1 MAFAVDEKQA
11 VILSGGGGYG
21 AYEVGIMKALLGG
34 EMAGTGYRRIEPGIF
49 TGTSVG
55 SFNAAIMVSQPGVPS
70 GQTAEDLE
78 RIWFDEIADNALRC
92 GNGVYRF
99 RGSVLR
105 LIDPICYHDPLGP
118 FQQLGSD
125 ASFVGQSL
133 FTRSLN
139 ALMTQGSFA
148 TRALQF
154 VDLSALITV
163 EPFRELVK
171 KTISSRAIRESNRKL
186 RVVATN
192 WETGEVKTFE
202 NKDVADEEFGPQMIM
217 ASAAIPGL
225 FPPVK
230 IGTDVYV
237 DGGTVMNTPLKC
249 AIQAGATTMHVVYM
263 DPDVGNIPVSRLMN
277 SIDTFDRVFTIMLAT
292 KINEDIATSAWI
304 NQGLRAMELAARA
317 GSAADLGPGDIT
329 AFIRVAGQIEARLKE
344 GRPYEKLTI
353 HRYHPKD
360 DLGGPLGMLDFSQES
375 ISRLLARGYEDA
387 VFHDCDQS
395 KCIFPDQAPPPE
407 AVGRW
412 AGERV
417 SR

>member
-1 MAFAVDEKQA
+1 MTEVDETQA

-34 EMAGTGYRRIEPGIF
+34 EMAGAGYRRIEAGIF

-55 SFNAAIMVSQPGVPS
+55 SFNAAIMVSQPGVAS
-70 GQTAEDLE
+70 GDTAEELE
-78 RIWFDEIADNALRC
+78 QIWLNEVAGSDLRC
-92 GNGVYRF
+92 GNGVFRF
-99 RGSVLR
+99 RGNLLR
-105 LIDPICYHDPLGP
+105 LINPACYQNPVGP
-118 FQQLGSD
+118 FEQLGND
-125 ASFVGQSL
+125 ASFVAGSL
-133 FTRSLN
+133 FRRGIN
-139 ALMTQGSFA
+139 ALMTQGGLANRGF
-148 TRALQF
+148 QF
-154 VDLSALITV
+154 VDISALITV
-163 EPFRELVK
+163 EPFREMLRR
-171 KTISSRAIRESNRKL
+171 TIRSQAIRESERQL

-202 NKDVADEEFGPQMIM
+202 NKDVADEESGPLMIM

-225 FPPVK
+225 FPPVR
-230 IGTDVYV
+230 IGDHLYV

-263 DPDVGNIPVSRLMN
+263 DPDVGNIPIRRLMN
-277 SIDTFDRVFTIMLAT
+277 SIDTFDRVFTVMLAT
-292 KINEDIATSAWI
+292 KINEDIETAAWI
-304 NQGLRAMELAARA
+304 NQGLRSMEMAARA
-317 GSAADLGPGDIT
+317 GSAAELSGGDIT
-329 AFIRVAGQIEARLKE
+329 AFVRVAGQIEARLRE
-344 GRPYEKLTI
+344 GRPYQQLTI

-360 DLGGPLGMLDFSQES
+360 DLGGPMGMLDFSEES
-375 ISRLLARGYEDA
+375 ITRLIARGFEDA

-395 KCIFPDQAPPPE
+395 KCIFPNQAPPPE

>member
-1 MAFAVDEKQA
+1 MTVVDETQA

-34 EMAGTGYRRIEPGIF
+34 EMAGAGYRLIEPGIF

-55 SFNAAIMVSQPGVPS
+55 SFNAAIMVSQPGIPS

-78 RIWFDEIADNALRC
+78 RIWLNEIASTASRC
-92 GNGVYRF
+92 GNGVFRF
-99 RGSVLR
+99 RGNLLR
-105 LIDPICYHDPLGP
+105 LVDPSCYLNPLAP
-118 FQQLGSD
+118 FEQIGAD
-125 ASFVGQSL
+125 AGFVGQS
-133 FTRSLN
+133 FFSRGLN
-139 ALMTQGSFA
+139 ALMTQGSLA
-148 TRALQF
+148 NRALQF
-154 VDLSALITV
+154 VDLSALISV
-163 EPFRELVK
+163 EPFREMLDR
-171 KTISSRAIRESNRKL
+171 TIPSQAIYESDRKL
-186 RVVATN
+186 RIVATN

-202 NKDVADEEFGPQMIM
+202 NADVANEEFGPQMIM

-230 IGTDVYV
+230 MGDHLYV

-249 AIQAGATTMHVVYM
+249 ALQAGATTMHVVYL
-263 DPDVGNIPVSRLMN
+263 DPDVGNIPIRRLMN

-292 KINEDIATSAWI
+292 KINEDIETAAWI
-304 NQGLRAMELAARA
+304 NQGLRAMELAAKADSA
-317 GSAADLGPGDIT
+317 GELSAGDIT
-329 AFIRVAGQIEARLKE
+329 AFIRVAGQIEARIRE
-344 GRPYEKLTI
+344 GRPYQKLTI

-360 DLGGPLGMLDFSQES
+360 DLGGPMGMLDFSEES
-375 ISRLLARGYEDA
+375 IVHLIARGYEDA

>member
-1 MAFAVDEKQA
+1 MTVVDETQA

-34 EMAGTGYRRIEPGIF
+34 EMAGAGYRRIEPGIF

-55 SFNAAIMVSQPGVPS
+55 SFNAAIMASQPGVPS
-70 GQTAEDLE
+70 GETAEELE
-78 RIWFDEIADNALRC
+78 RIWLEEVASTAARC
-92 GNGVYRF
+92 GNGVFRF
-99 RGSVLR
+99 RGNLLR
-105 LIDPICYHDPLGP
+105 LIDPSCYVNPLAP
-118 FQQLGSD
+118 FEQVAAD
-125 ASFVGQSL
+125 AGFVSQSL
-133 FTRSLN
+133 FTRGLN
-139 ALMTQGSFA
+139 ALMTQGSLA
-148 TRALQF
+148 NRALGF
-154 VDLSALITV
+154 VDISALISV
-163 EPFRELVK
+163 EPFHKMLD
-171 KTISSRAIRESNRKL
+171 KTIPSETLRNSDRKL

-202 NKDVADEEFGPQMIM
+202 NRDIADEEFGPLMIM

-230 IGTDVYV
+230 IGEDLYV

-249 AIQAGATTMHVVYM
+249 ALQAGATTMHIVYM
-263 DPDVGNIPVSRLMN
+263 DPDVGNIPIRRLMN

-292 KINEDIATSAWI
+292 KINEDIETAAWI
-304 NQGLRAMELAARA
+304 NQGLRAMELAAKA
-317 GSAADLGPGDIT
+317 DSAAELSAGDIT
-329 AFIRVAGQIEARLKE
+329 AFVRVAGQIEARLRQ
-344 GRPYEKLTI
+344 GRPYKKLTI

-360 DLGGPLGMLDFSQES
+360 DLGGPMGMLDFSKES
-375 ISRLLARGYEDA
+375 IVRLIARGYEDA

>member
-1 MAFAVDEKQA
+1 MTEVDETQA

-34 EMAGTGYRRIEPGIF
+34 EMVGAGYRRIEPGVF

-70 GQTAEDLE
+70 GQTAEELE
-78 RIWFDEIADNALRC
+78 RIWLSEVAGTELRC
-92 GNGVYRF
+92 GNGVFRF
-99 RGSVLR
+99 RGNVLR
-105 LIDPICYHDPLGP
+105 LLDPACYLNALGP
-118 FQQLGSD
+118 FEQLGND
-125 ASFVGQSL
+125 ASFVAGSL
-133 FTRSLN
+133 FRRGLN
-139 ALMTQGSFA
+139 ALMTEGSLA
-148 TRALQF
+148 HRGLQF
-154 VDLSALITV
+154 VDISALISV
-163 EPFRELVK
+163 EPFHEMLDR
-171 KTISSRAIRESNRKL
+171 TIHSQAIRESDRKL
-186 RVVATN
+186 RIVATN
-192 WETGEVKTFE
+192 WETGDVETFE
-202 NKDVADEEFGPQMIM
+202 NSDVADEESGPLMIM

-230 IGTDVYV
+230 IGDHLYV

-249 AIQAGATTMHVVYM
+249 ALQAGATTLHVIYL
-263 DPDVGNIPVSRLMN
+263 DPDVGNIPIRRLMN

-292 KINEDIATSAWI
+292 KINEDIETAAWI
-304 NQGLRAMELAARA
+304 NQGLRAMELAAKA
-317 GSAADLGPGDIT
+317 GSAAEMSAGDIT
-329 AFIRVAGQIEARLKE
+329 AFIRVAGQIEARFRE
-344 GRPYEKLTI
+344 GRAYKKLTI

-360 DLGGPLGMLDFSQES
+360 DLGGPMGMLDFSEES
-375 ISRLLARGYEDA
+375 ITRLIARGYEDA

>member
-1 MAFAVDEKQA
+1 MTEADATQA

-34 EMAGTGYRRIEPGIF
+34 EMAGAGYRRIEPGIF

-70 GQTAEDLE
+70 GETAEELE
-78 RIWFDEIADNALRC
+78 RIWRNEVASNEQRC
-92 GNGVYRF
+92 GNGVFRF
-99 RGSVLR
+99 RGNPLR
-105 LIDPICYHDPLGP
+105 LIDPACYANPLGP
-118 FQQLGSD
+118 FEQLGND
-125 ASFVGQSL
+125 ASFVAGSL
-133 FTRSLN
+133 FRRGLN
-139 ALMTQGSFA
+139 ALMMQGSLA
-148 TRALQF
+148 NRGLQF
-154 VDLSALITV
+154 VDISALITV
-163 EPFRELVK
+163 EPFREMLDR
-171 KTISSRAIRESNRKL
+171 TIRSEAIRDSDRQL

-192 WETGEVKTFE
+192 WDTGEVKTFE

-225 FPPVK
+225 FPPVR
-230 IGTDVYV
+230 IGEDLYV

-249 AIQAGATTMHVVYM
+249 AIQAGATTMHIVYM
-263 DPDVGNIPVSRLMN
+263 DPDVGNIPIRRLMN

-292 KINEDIATSAWI
+292 KINEDIETAAWI

-317 GSAADLGPGDIT
+317 GSAADLSKGDIT

-344 GRPYEKLTI
+344 GRSYSKLTI

-360 DLGGPLGMLDFSQES
+360 DLGGPMGMLDFSEES
-375 ISRLLARGYEDA
+375 ITRLMARGYEDA

-395 KCIFPDQAPPPE
+395 RCIFPDQGPPPE

>member
-1 MAFAVDEKQA
+1 MAVVDETQA

-34 EMAGTGYRRIEPGIF
+34 EMAGAGYRRIEPGVF

-55 SFNAAIMVSQPGVPS
+55 SFNAAIMVSQPGVSS
-70 GQTAEDLE
+70 GDTAEELE
-78 RIWFDEIADNALRC
+78 RLWLNEVAGMELRC
-92 GNGVYRF
+92 GNGVFRF
-99 RGSVLR
+99 RGNLLR
-105 LIDPICYHDPLGP
+105 LIDPACYANSMGP

-125 ASFVGQSL
+125 ASFVA
-133 FTRSLN
+133 RSFFSRGVN
-139 ALMTQGSFA
+139 FLMTEGSLA
-148 TRALQF
+148 NRALQF
-154 VDLSALITV
+154 VDLSALISV
-163 EPFRELVK
+163 EPFQQMLKR
-171 KTISSRAIRESNRKL
+171 TIRFESIRQSDRKL
-186 RVVATN
+186 RILATD

-202 NKDVADEEFGPQMIM
+202 NDDVAHADFGPQMIM

-230 IGTDVYV
+230 IGDELYV

-249 AIQAGATTMHVVYM
+249 ALEAGATTLHVVYL
-263 DPDVGNIPVSRLMN
+263 DPDVGNIPIRRLMN

-292 KINEDIATSAWI
+292 KINEDIESAAWI
-304 NQGLRAMELAARA
+304 NQGLRAMELASRA
-317 GSAADLGPGDIT
+317 GSAAELSGADIT
-329 AFIRVAGQIEARLKE
+329 AFVRVAAQIEARIKE
-344 GRPYEKLTI
+344 GRAYKKLTV

-360 DLGGPLGMLDFSQES
+360 DLGGPMGMLDFSEGS
-375 ISRLLARGYEDA
+375 IVRLIKRGYEDA

-395 KCIFPDQAPPPE
+395 KCIFPDQAPPAE
-407 AVGRW
+407 VVGRW

>member
-1 MAFAVDEKQA
+1 
-11 VILSGGGGYG
+11 
-21 AYEVGIMKALLGG
+21 
-34 EMAGTGYRRIEPGIF
+34 
-49 TGTSVG
+49 
-55 SFNAAIMVSQPGVPS
+55 MVSQPGVTS
-70 GQTAEDLE
+70 GETAEALE
-78 RIWFDEIADNALRC
+78 RIWFEDIADNARRC
-92 GNGVYRF
+92 GNGVFRF
-99 RGSVLR
+99 RGNILR
-105 LIDPICYHDPLGP
+105 LLDPACYGTPLGP
-118 FQQLGSD
+118 FQQLGND

-133 FTRSLN
+133 FSRSLN
-139 ALMTQGSFA
+139 ALMTRGSIA
-148 TRALQF
+148 NRALQF

-163 EPFRELVK
+163 EPFRDLVR
-171 KTISSRAIRESNRKL
+171 KTISSQAIRESKRKL

-192 WETGEVKTFE
+192 WESGEVKTFE

-263 DPDVGNIPVSRLMN
+263 DPDVGNIPVSRLTN

-292 KINEDIATSAWI
+292 KINEDIETAAWI

-317 GSAADLGPGDIT
+317 GSAADMGAGDIT
-329 AFIRVAGQIEARLKE
+329 AFIRVAAQIEARIKR
-344 GRPYEKLTI
+344 GSPYQKLTI

-360 DLGGPLGMLDFSQES
+360 DLGGPLGMLDFTEES

>member
-1 MAFAVDEKQA
+1 MTVVDETQA

-34 EMAGTGYRRIEPGIF
+34 EMAGAGYRRIEPGIF

-70 GQTAEDLE
+70 GETAEELE
-78 RIWFDEIADNALRC
+78 RIWLEEIASNANRC
-92 GNGVYRF
+92 GNGIFRF
-99 RGSVLR
+99 RGNLLR
-105 LIDPICYHDPLGP
+105 LVDPSCYVNPLAP
-118 FQQLGSD
+118 FEQLGSD
-125 ASFVGQSL
+125 AGFVGQSL
-133 FTRSLN
+133 FRRGLN
-139 ALMTQGSFA
+139 ALMTQGSLA
-148 TRALQF
+148 NRGLQF
-154 VDLSALITV
+154 IDLSALISV
-163 EPFRELVK
+163 EPFHEMLD
-171 KTISSRAIRESNRKL
+171 KTIPSETLRNSDRKL

-202 NKDVADEEFGPQMIM
+202 NKDIADEEFGPLMIM

-230 IGTDVYV
+230 IGEDLYV

-249 AIQAGATTMHVVYM
+249 AIQAGATTMHVVYL
-263 DPDVGNIPVSRLMN
+263 DPDVSNIPIRKLMN
-277 SIDTFDRVFTIMLAT
+277 SIDTFDRVFTVMLAT
-292 KINEDIATSAWI
+292 KINEDIETAAWI
-304 NQGLRAMELAARA
+304 NQGLRTMELVEKA
-317 GSAADLGPGDIT
+317 GSAADLSSSDIT
-329 AFIRVAGQIEARLKE
+329 AFVRVAGQIEARLEE
-344 GRPYEKLTI
+344 GRPYQKMTI

-360 DLGGPLGMLDFSQES
+360 DLGGPMGMLDFSEES
-375 ISRLLARGYEDA
+375 ITRLIARGYEDA

>member
-1 MAFAVDEKQA
+1 MTVVDETQA

-34 EMAGTGYRRIEPGIF
+34 EMAGAGYRLIEPGIF

-55 SFNAAIMVSQPGVPS
+55 SFNAAIMASQPGVPS

-78 RIWFDEIADNALRC
+78 RIWLNEVAGTAMRC
-92 GNGVYRF
+92 GNGVFRF
-99 RGSVLR
+99 RGNLLR
-105 LIDPICYHDPLGP
+105 LIDPSCYVNPLAPLEQIGA
-118 FQQLGSD
+118 D
-125 ASFVGQSL
+125 AGFIGQSL
-133 FTRSLN
+133 FRRGLN
-139 ALMTQGSFA
+139 ALMSQGSLGQ
-148 TRALQF
+148 RALQF
-154 VDLSALITV
+154 VDISALISV
-163 EPFRELVK
+163 EPFQEMLNR
-171 KTISSRAIRESNRKL
+171 TIPSNALRDSDRQL

-192 WETGEVKTFE
+192 WDTGEVKTFE
-202 NKDVADEEFGPQMIM
+202 NKDIADEKFGPLMIM

-230 IGTDVYV
+230 IGEDLYV

-249 AIQAGATTMHVVYM
+249 ALQAGATTLHVVYL
-263 DPDVGNIPVSRLMN
+263 DPDVGNIPIRKLMN

-292 KINEDIATSAWI
+292 KINEDIETAAWI
-304 NQGLRAMELAARA
+304 NQGLRAMELAEKA
-317 GSAADLGPGDIT
+317 GSAADLSSEDIT
-329 AFIRVAGQIEARLKE
+329 AFVRVAGQFEARIRQ
-344 GRPYEKLTI
+344 GRVYKKLTI

-360 DLGGPLGMLDFSQES
+360 DLGGPMGMLDFSEES
-375 ISRLLARGYEDA
+375 IVRLIARGYEDA

>member
-1 MAFAVDEKQA
+1 MTIVDETQA

-34 EMAGTGYRRIEPGIF
+34 EMAGAGYRRIEPGIF

-55 SFNAAIMVSQPGVPS
+55 SFNATIMVSQPGVPS
-70 GQTAEDLE
+70 GETAEELE
-78 RIWFDEIADNALRC
+78 RIWLNEVAGTALRC
-92 GNGVYRF
+92 GNGIVRF
-99 RGSVLR
+99 RGNLLR
-105 LIDPICYHDPLGP
+105 LLDPACYANPLGP
-118 FQQLGSD
+118 FQQLGND
-125 ASFVGQSL
+125 ASFL
-133 FTRSLN
+133 ARSFFSRGINFL
-139 ALMTQGSFA
+139 ATQGSLGNRSF
-148 TRALQF
+148 QF
-154 VDLSALITV
+154 IDLGLLISV
-163 EPFRELVK
+163 EPFLEMLKR
-171 KTISSRAIRESNRKL
+171 TIRSEDVRHSDRKL

-202 NKDVADEEFGPQMIM
+202 NKDVADEAFGPQMIM
-217 ASAAIPGL
+217 ASAAIPLL

-230 IGTDVYV
+230 IGEQLYI

-249 AIQAGATTMHVVYM
+249 ALQAGATTMHIVYL
-263 DPDVGNIPVSRLMN
+263 DPDVGNIPIRRLMN
-277 SIDTFDRVFTIMLAT
+277 SIDTFDRVYTIMLAT
-292 KINEDIATSAWI
+292 KINEDIETAAWI
-304 NQGLRAMELAARA
+304 NQGLRTMELAARA
-317 GSAADLGPGDIT
+317 GSAGDLSSDDIT
-329 AFIRVAGQIEARLKE
+329 AFVRVAAQIEARVHE
-344 GRPYEKLTI
+344 GRPYRKLTI

-360 DLGGPLGMLDFSQES
+360 DLGGPLGMLDFSEES
-375 ISRLLARGYEDA
+375 ILRLIARGYEDA

>member
-1 MAFAVDEKQA
+1 MTIVDETQA

-21 AYEVGIMKALLGG
+21 AYEVGILKALLGG
-34 EMAGTGYRRIEPGIF
+34 EMAGAGYRRIEPGIF

-78 RIWFDEIADNALRC
+78 RIWLNEIAGTAMRC
-92 GNGVYRF
+92 GNGVIRF
-99 RGSVLR
+99 RGNLLR
-105 LIDPICYHDPLGP
+105 LVDPSCYASPLAP
-118 FQQLGSD
+118 FQQVGAD
-125 ASFVGQSL
+125 AEFVGQSL
-133 FTRSLN
+133 FSRGLN
-139 ALMTQGSFA
+139 ALMTQGSLA
-148 TRALQF
+148 NRVLQF
-154 VDLSALITV
+154 VDLSALISV
-163 EPFRELVK
+163 EPFREMLR
-171 KTISSRAIRESNRKL
+171 KTIPSHAIRVSERKL
-186 RVVATN
+186 RIVATN

-202 NKDVADEEFGPQMIM
+202 NKDVADEAFGPQMIM

-230 IGTDVYV
+230 IGEDLYV

-249 AIQAGATTMHVVYM
+249 ALQAGATTMHVVYL
-263 DPDVGNIPVSRLMN
+263 DPDVGNIPINRLMN

-292 KINEDIATSAWI
+292 KINEDIETAAWI
-304 NQGLRAMELAARA
+304 NEGLRTIELVTRA
-317 GSAADLGPGDIT
+317 GSASDLSAGDIT
-329 AFIRVAGQIEARLKE
+329 AFIRVAAQIEARMKE
-344 GRPYEKLTI
+344 GRPYKKLTI

-360 DLGGPLGMLDFSQES
+360 DLGGPLGMLDFSEES
-375 ISRLLARGYEDA
+375 ITRLIARGYEDA

-395 KCIFPDQAPPPE
+395 RCVFPDRAPPPE